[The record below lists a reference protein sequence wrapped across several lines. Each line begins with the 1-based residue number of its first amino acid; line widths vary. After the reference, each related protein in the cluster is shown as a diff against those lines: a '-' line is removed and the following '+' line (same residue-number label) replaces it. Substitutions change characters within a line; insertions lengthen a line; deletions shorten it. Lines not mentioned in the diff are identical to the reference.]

1 MKTKVGS
8 LKAPWA
14 LYMGVEKGKAEEV
27 EGEVRKC
34 KISRGKRG
42 KKVAFLL
49 GWKLNVPGDGPLNL
63 EANSMKSRLK
73 VE

>member
-1 MKTKVGS
+1 MQDKS
-8 LKAPWA
+8 RKA
-14 LYMGVEKGKAEEV
+14 
-27 EGEVRKC
+27 
-34 KISRGKRG
+34 KRG